1 MTTLLNDTG
10 LRNNILESSDATRG
24 AICRVEEM
32 VPCALLHVENSGCK
46 ASWETRHATKDDPG
60 QNRERER
67 EGKSLEERDAVRDRS
82 LCVIGRN

>member
-1 MTTLLNDTG
+1 M
-10 LRNNILESSDATRG
+10 
-24 AICRVEEM
+24 
-32 VPCALLHVENSGCK
+32 PCALLHVENSGCK